1 MWTSRRPGRSTI
13 RWHGGWRRRRRRR
26 CRSASS
32 RRRTFPECRSS
43 STTYQRRSV
52 MKRRDTMKAIGAFLG
67 ACLVMPAFAADIDYG
82 KPGTPVKLVVGYQP
96 YYTQSW
102 SGVVMR
108 GKKFYEKYLPK
119 GSDVEFQIG
128 LQGAIIV
135 NNMLAGKQNIG
146 YMGDMPSIVS
156 TTKTEVADVRLV
168 ANLGLAYDQCNA
180 FLVRNDAPQFKSD
193 QEAIRWLDG
202 KTVAVPKGS
211 CTDRF
216 AQATFKKFKIQ
227 PKEYLNQNIEVITS
241 NFRAGKLDAAVMW
254 EPTTS
259 RLVGDGLARL
269 VATGKSVEENDGGLL
284 GMRADLIKQR
294 PDVVKAWMEAE
305 LDAQLF
311 IADPKNAA
319 EVIKMAKDQ
328 TTGFSEKVLWN
339 SLYGRY
345 PDAAGGGEM
354 RNTMHYTFTP
364 QTRELITRAATFL
377 HSIKSINVEKIRP
390 EAIDSKWTEDIL
402 RERGLKAP
410 IAEVKALPASQAPR
424 N

>member
-1 MWTSRRPGRSTI
+1 MN
-13 RWHGGWRRRRRRR
+13 
-26 CRSASS
+26 
-32 RRRTFPECRSS
+32 
-43 STTYQRRSV
+43 RRSFAAV
-52 MKRRDTMKAIGAFLG
+52 AVAALFTTG
-67 ACLVMPAFAADIDYG
+67 VFAADIDYG

-96 YYTQSW
+96 YYTQAW

-119 GSDVEFQIG
+119 GSEVEFQIG

-135 NNMLAGKQNIG
+135 NNLLAGKQHIG

-156 TTKTEVADVRLV
+156 TTKQDVADVRLV
-168 ANLGLAYDQCNA
+168 ANLGLAFDQCNA
-180 FLVRNDAPQFKSD
+180 FLVRKDAPEFKSAA
-193 QEAIRWLDG
+193 EAIKWLDG

-216 AQATFKKFKIQ
+216 AQAVFKKSSIQ

-259 RLVGDGLARL
+259 RLVEEGLARL
-269 VATGKSVEENDGGLL
+269 VATGASVQENDGGFL

-294 PDVVKAWMEAE
+294 PDVVKAWLNGE

-311 IADPKNAA
+311 LADSKNAA
-319 EVIKMAKDQ
+319 EVVKMAKEQ
-328 TTGFSEKVLWN
+328 TTGFSEKVLWH

-345 PDAAGGGEM
+345 PDSAGGSAT
-354 RNTMHYTFTP
+354 RNIMHYTFTP
-364 QTRELITRAATFL
+364 QARELISRAAAFL
-377 HSIKSINVEKIRP
+377 FSINSINVEKLRP
-390 EAIDSKWTEDIL
+390 EAIESKWTEDIL
-402 RERGLKAP
+402 KERGLKAP
-410 IAEVKALPASQAPR
+410 IGQVMALPESQAPR

>member
-1 MWTSRRPGRSTI
+1 MNRRHFTAAAI
-13 RWHGGWRRRRRRR
+13 
-26 CRSASS
+26 AV
-32 RRRTFPECRSS
+32 
-43 STTYQRRSV
+43 SV
-52 MKRRDTMKAIGAFLG
+52 GVCMA
-67 ACLVMPAFAADIDYG
+67 VPAFAADIDYG
-82 KPGTPVKLVVGYQP
+82 QPGTPVKLVVGYQP
-96 YYTQSW
+96 YYTQAW
-102 SGVVMR
+102 SGMVMR

-119 GSDVEFQIG
+119 GSEVEFQVG

-135 NNMLAGKQNIG
+135 NNLLAGKQHIG
-146 YMGDMPSIVS
+146 YMGDMPAIVS
-156 TTKTEVADVRLV
+156 TTKQDVADVRLG
-168 ANLGLAYDQCNA
+168 ANLGLAFDQCHA
-180 FLVRNDAPQFKSD
+180 FFVRTDAPQFKND
-193 QEAIRWLDG
+193 QEAIKWLNG

-216 AQATFKKFKIQ
+216 AQAVFRKSGIQ

-259 RLVGDGLARL
+259 RLVGEGLARL
-269 VATGKSVEENDGGLL
+269 IATGASVNENDAGNL

-294 PDVVKAWMEAE
+294 PDVVKAWLQAE

-319 EVIKMAKDQ
+319 EVVKMAKEQ
-328 TTGFSEKVLWN
+328 TTGFSEKVLWH

-364 QTRELITRAATFL
+364 EARELINRAAAFL
-377 HSIKSINVEKIRP
+377 HSIKSINVEKVRP
-390 EAIDSKWTEDIL
+390 EAIESEWTEAIL
-402 RERGLKAP
+402 KERGLKAP
-410 IAEVKALPASQAPR
+410 IAEVKALPASQAPK
-424 N
+424 

>member
-1 MWTSRRPGRSTI
+1 MSTK
-13 RWHGGWRRRRRRR
+13 H
-26 CRSASS
+26 
-32 RRRTFPECRSS
+32 F
-43 STTYQRRSV
+43 
-52 MKRRDTMKAIGAFLG
+52 MKVAIAAVIGAG
-67 ACLVMPAFAADIDYG
+67 LVLPALAADIDYG

-96 YYTQSW
+96 YYTQAW

-119 GSDVEFQIG
+119 GSEVEFQIG

-135 NNMLAGKQNIG
+135 NNLLAGKQHIG

-156 TTKTEVADVRLV
+156 TTKQEVADIRLV
-168 ANLGLAYDQCNA
+168 ANLGLAFDQCNA
-180 FLVRNDAPQFKSD
+180 FLVRKDAPTFKNAA
-193 QEAIRWLDG
+193 EAIKWLDG

-216 AQATFKKFKIQ
+216 AQAVFKKSNIQ

-294 PDVVKAWMEAE
+294 PDVVKAWMQAE

-311 IADPKNAA
+311 IVDPKNSA
-319 EVIKMAKDQ
+319 EVVKMAKEQ
-328 TTGFSEKVLWN
+328 TTGFSELVRGT
-339 SLYGRY
+339 SLYGRHA
-345 PDAAGGGEM
+345 DSAGGGEV
-354 RNTMHYTFTP
+354 RNIMHYTFTP
-364 QTRELITRAATFL
+364 EARELISRAAAFL
-377 HSIKSINVEKIRP
+377 HSIKSISTEQVRP
-390 EAIDSKWTEDIL
+390 EAIDAKWTEEIL
-402 RERGLKAP
+402 KERGLQAP
-410 IAEVKALPASQAPR
+410 IAVVKSLPASQAPKM
-424 N
+424 